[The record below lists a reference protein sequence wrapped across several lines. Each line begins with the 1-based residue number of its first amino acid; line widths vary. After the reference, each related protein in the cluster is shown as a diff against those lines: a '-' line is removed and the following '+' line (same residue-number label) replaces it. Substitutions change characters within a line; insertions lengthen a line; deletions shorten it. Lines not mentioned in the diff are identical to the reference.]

1 MLTCSC
7 IRVNEQSVIL
17 CSDCSLR
24 PFFTTFVSVKIYY
37 AWQAFFFFLFW
48 GFFTFINVNWS
59 DGVIKKYIKLLMF
72 PLKRYNT

>member
-1 MLTCSC
+1 MAGVFCC
-7 IRVNEQSVIL
+7 
-17 CSDCSLR
+17 
-24 PFFTTFVSVKIYY
+24 
-37 AWQAFFFFLFW
+37 LFW